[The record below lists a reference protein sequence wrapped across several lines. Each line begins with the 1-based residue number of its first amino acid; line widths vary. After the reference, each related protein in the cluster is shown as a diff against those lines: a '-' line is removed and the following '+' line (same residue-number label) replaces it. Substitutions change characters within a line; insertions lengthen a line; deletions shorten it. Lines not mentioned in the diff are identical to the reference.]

1 MREIKYIVVHC
12 TAGSQLQT
20 VEGLM
25 DYFRRERKWKN
36 PGYHYVVTA
45 EGKVVQLLDVEK
57 VSNGVKGYNSVSIN
71 VAWMGGIDKYGRSVD
86 NRTDDQKLSLKG
98 LVKMLMERFP
108 GAMLMGHRDFPGV
121 AKDCPCFEVRE
132 LMGS

>member
-1 MREIKYIVVHC
+1 MRDIKYIVVHC
-12 TAGSQLQT
+12 TAGSQRQT
-20 VEGLM
+20 VEGLL
-25 DYFRRERKWKN
+25 DYFRRVRKWNN

-57 VSNGVKGYNSVSIN
+57 MSNGVRGYNNVSIN

-86 NRTDDQKLSLKG
+86 NRTDDQRLSLKG

-108 GAMLMGHRDFPGV
+108 GAKLMGHRDFPGV
-121 AKDCPCFEVRE
+121 AKDCPCFEVGE

>member
-25 DYFRRERKWKN
+25 DYFTRVKKWKH

-45 EGKVVQLLDVEK
+45 EGKVVQLLDIAK
-57 VSNGVKGYNSVSIN
+57 VSNGVRGYNRESIN

-86 NRTDDQKLSLKG
+86 NRTDDQRLSLKG

-108 GAMLMGHRDFPGV
+108 GAKLMGHRDFPGV

-132 LMGS
+132 LL

>member
-1 MREIKYIVVHC
+1 MRDIKYIVVHC
-12 TAGSQLQT
+12 TAGSQRQT
-20 VEGLM
+20 VEGLL
-25 DYFRRERKWKN
+25 DYFRRVRKWNN

-86 NRTDDQKLSLKG
+86 NRTDDQKLSLRG

-108 GAMLMGHRDFPGV
+108 GAKLMGHRDFTGV
-121 AKDCPCFEVRE
+121 AKDCPCFEVKE
-132 LMGS
+132 LL